1 LLHALPLADLDVKL
15 EAARKILTAT
25 FMKANA
31 AHHFARQVQTFLLL
45 AVGFVVVSILFQYV
59 KCHIVMGH

>member
-1 LLHALPLADLDVKL
+1 LLHGLSLADLDVKL

-31 AHHFARQVQTFLLL
+31 AHHFARQVQAFLLL
-45 AVGFVVVSILFQYV
+45 AVGTVIVSVLF
-59 KCHIVMGH
+59 HIVIEH